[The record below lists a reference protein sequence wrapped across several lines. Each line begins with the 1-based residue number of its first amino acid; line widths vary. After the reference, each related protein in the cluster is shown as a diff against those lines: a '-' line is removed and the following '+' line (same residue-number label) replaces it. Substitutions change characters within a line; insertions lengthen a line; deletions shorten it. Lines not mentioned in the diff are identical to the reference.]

1 MKHVVLLFVAA
12 LAVWAPA
19 PAAAVEGPLFS
30 CAQRAPNVCRFRIF
44 FPGGDRIVVLAAG
57 MKQKVPGITVGQDY
71 YCVGVNQNPSWT
83 CARKLVAATTN
94 S

>member
-1 MKHVVLLFVAA
+1 MRQKGGLKGSSRSIRGD
-12 LAVWAPA
+12 AV
-19 PAAAVEGPLFS
+19 
-30 CAQRAPNVCRFRIF
+30 RN
-44 FPGGDRIVVLAAG
+44 DLAAG